1 MADRE
6 SEREDGIDVVAI
18 MTPPGSH
25 QIIAEYFIKK
35 NFHVISDKPFA
46 STYDQAKKLY
56 STIKKNKKIVVYL
69 SMGTLDQLL
78 EMAKKLVKR
87 DKAGN
92 IIQR

>member
-46 STYDQAKKLY
+46 STYDQQKNYIQQLKKTKRLLWIN
-56 STIKKNKKIVVYL
+56 T
-69 SMGTLDQLL
+69 QLL
-78 EMAKKLVKR
+78 
-87 DKAGN
+87 
-92 IIQR
+92 